1 MIKNKK
7 GIVLLFM
14 LSLICLFT
22 GCTKTESI
30 KVKLGYKNQ
39 DFDFIKQNDVPKI
52 TIQSNRDNGFKFIVT
67 DKRTVNDIYN
77 ILSSG
82 KAVEG
87 KTNLDADYTFEIY
100 ENEDK
105 IHKFSY
111 VAGIQEKGMG
121 NFYDESKNY
130 VVSKRIDNDIIKN
143 MATLRKPRNFETL
156 YYDSILAFIDQNIKN
171 TMKDE
176 KKIGVNISN
185 DVEVAKY
192 MLSIDIEDFKINLK
206 NKMSNLSLV
215 EDNKEDFDILINVKT
230 YGYKT
235 TVYKSVITLYNKTDN
250 SETDYY
256 VWCKN
261 EDKDWKINI
270 TEKKPLD
277 F

>member
-7 GIVLLFM
+7 GIVLLFL

-22 GCTKTESI
+22 GCVKTESM

-52 TIQSNRDNGFKFIVT
+52 TIQSNRDSGFKFIVT

-87 KTNLDADYTFEIY
+87 KTDLNADYTFEIY
-100 ENEDK
+100 ESDEK
-105 IHKFSY
+105 VHKFSY

-156 YYDSILAFIDQNIKN
+156 YYDSILAFIDQNVKA
-171 TMKDE
+171 TVKDE
-176 KKIGVNISN
+176 NIGVNVSN

-192 MLSIDIEDFKINLK
+192 ILSIDIEDFKIDLK
-206 NKMSNLSLV
+206 SKMSNLSLV
-215 EDNKEDFDILINVKT
+215 ENNKEDFDILINVKT

-235 TVYKSVITLYNKTDN
+235 TVYKSIITLYDKTNN
-250 SETDYY
+250 SEIDYY
-256 VWCKN
+256 VWCKY

>member
-1 MIKNKK
+1 MNAYKQEPSVNSEPTQIPVTGSGKTSATSFVSQFDTSAASKKETAHKVKICTDDVHVYYGETEAIK
-7 GIVLLFM
+7 GIDL
-14 LSLICLFT
+14 
-22 GCTKTESI
+22 
-30 KVKLGYKNQ
+30 
-39 DFDFIKQNDVPKI
+39 
-52 TIQSNRDNGFKFIVT
+52 
-67 DKRTVNDIYN
+67 
-77 ILSSG
+77 
-82 KAVEG
+82 
-87 KTNLDADYTFEIY
+87 EIY

>member
-1 MIKNKK
+1 MINNKK
-7 GIVLLFM
+7 AIVLLFM

-22 GCTKTESI
+22 GCVKTESI
-30 KVKLGYKNQ
+30 KVRLGYKNH

-67 DKRTVNDIYN
+67 DKRTVNEIYN

-87 KTNLDADYTFEIY
+87 KTNLDADYTFEFY
-100 ENEDK
+100 ESDDK
-105 IHKFSY
+105 IYKFSY

-121 NFYDESKNY
+121 NFYDENKNY

-156 YYDSILAFIDQNIKN
+156 YYNSILEFIDQNVK
-171 TMKDE
+171 TEMKD
-176 KKIGVNISN
+176 KKIGINISN

-192 MLSIDIEDFKINLK
+192 ILSSDIEDFKINLK
-206 NKMSNLSLV
+206 GKMSNLSLV
-215 EDNKEDFDILINVKT
+215 ENNKEDFDILVNVKT

-235 TVYKSVITLYNKTDN
+235 TVYKSVIKLYNKTNN

-256 VWCKN
+256 VWCKY

>member
-7 GIVLLFM
+7 GIVLLSL

-22 GCTKTESI
+22 GCIKTESL

-52 TIQSNRDNGFKFIVT
+52 TIQSNRDSGFKFIVT

-87 KTNLDADYTFEIY
+87 KTDLNADYTFEIY
-100 ENEDK
+100 ESDEK
-105 IHKFSY
+105 VHKFSY

-156 YYDSILAFIDQNIKN
+156 YYDSILAFIDQNVKATI
-171 TMKDE
+171 KDE
-176 KKIGVNISN
+176 NIGVNISN

-192 MLSIDIEDFKINLK
+192 ILSIDIEDFKIDLK
-206 NKMSNLSLV
+206 SKMSNLSLV
-215 EDNKEDFDILINVKT
+215 ENNKEDFDILINVKT

-235 TVYKSVITLYNKTDN
+235 TVYKSIITLYDKTNN
-250 SETDYY
+250 SEVDYY
-256 VWCKN
+256 VWCKY